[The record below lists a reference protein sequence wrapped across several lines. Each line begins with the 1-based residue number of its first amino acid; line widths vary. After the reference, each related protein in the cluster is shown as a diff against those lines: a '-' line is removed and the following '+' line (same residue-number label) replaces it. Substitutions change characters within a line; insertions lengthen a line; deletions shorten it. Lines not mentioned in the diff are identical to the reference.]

1 MGRHTF
7 GLALASAAFLVAT
20 GCGEGAAEEE
30 RASPLSA
37 SKSAVHS
44 RRAASAALQELTG
57 LSHLP
62 SPADDGAMGASLR
75 RHYPRDLLAQQVRG
89 SVLVDIRLD
98 DRGTVQDVQAVPR
111 ASLPNA
117 ADEHRMVVRERANG
131 QVVERAVTLKYDSR
145 FGPAAEAALRDVRFL
160 PALRDGRAV
169 PFTLRMTVEFSP
181 PQA

>member
-1 MGRHTF
+1 MGRHAF
-7 GLALASAAFLVAT
+7 GLALASAAFLVVT
-20 GCGEGAAEEE
+20 GCGDGAAEAE

-37 SKSAVHS
+37 SKSAAHD
-44 RRAASAALQELTG
+44 RRVASAQLQELTG

-62 SPADDGAMGASLR
+62 SPADEGAIGASLR
-75 RHYPRDLLAQQVRG
+75 RHYPRDLLAQRVRG

-98 DRGTVQDVQAVPR
+98 DRGIVQDVQAVQR
-111 ASLPNA
+111 ASLPNP
-117 ADEHRMVVRERANG
+117 ADEARMVVRERVNG
-131 QVVERAVTLKYDSR
+131 EVVEREVSLNYDSR
-145 FGPAAEAALRDVRFL
+145 FGPAAEAALRNVRFL

>member
-1 MGRHTF
+1 MSRHAF
-7 GLALASAAFLVAT
+7 GLAIASAAFLVVT
-20 GCGEGAAEEE
+20 GCGDGAAEEE

-37 SKSAVHS
+37 SKSAVRD
-44 RRAASAALQELTG
+44 RRIASAPLQELTG

-62 SPADDGAMGASLR
+62 SPADDAAIGASLR
-75 RHYPRDLLAQQVRG
+75 RHYPRDLLAQRIRG

-98 DRGTVQDVQAVPR
+98 DRGIVQDVHAVPR
-111 ASLPNA
+111 PSLPSP
-117 ADEHRMVVRERANG
+117 ADEPRMVVRERVNG
-131 QVVERAVTLKYDSR
+131 QIVEREVMLKYDPR
-145 FGPAAEAALRDVRFL
+145 FNPAAEAALRNVRVL